1 MMGSLAR
8 TRRKTWRV
16 RWVGI
21 LEEGRFDQAI
31 VMFREYVQVNEAM
44 GDGPE
49 NGVIFLERVK
59 LEVARKSME
68 V

>member
-1 MMGSLAR
+1 
-8 TRRKTWRV
+8 V